1 MLEDKIADLISQKQK
16 KLLERLVGE
25 LSKTSPDLYYQS
37 TSQIARQI
45 RQYIV
50 NGAGLNQDERELM
63 TSLEQRDIE
72 VLLSLHS

>member
-1 MLEDKIADLISQKQK
+1 MLEDKTADLISQKQK

-45 RQYIV
+45 RQYID
-50 NGAGLNQDERELM
+50 NGAGLNQDERELIRA
-63 TSLEQRDIE
+63 LGQRDIE

>member
-1 MLEDKIADLISQKQK
+1 MLEDKTADLISQKQK

-45 RQYIV
+45 RQYID
-50 NGAGLNQDERELM
+50 NGAGLNQDERELI
-63 TSLEQRDIE
+63 TPLGQRDIE

>member
-1 MLEDKIADLISQKQK
+1 MLQDKTADLISQKQK